1 MKKTLIKIL
10 SRYEAYTIVESV
22 TEEEWNE
29 ILKEQYAKAEKTE
42 DGLFIE
48 NPLFLEIEEIY
59 ADIKNEK
66 EFIDY
71 VNQIIE
77 EYDSL
82 VWDIK
87 EN

>member
-22 TEEEWNE
+22 TEEQWNE
-29 ILKEQYAKAEKTE
+29 ILKKQYAKAEKDE
-42 DGLFIE
+42 DGLFIKD
-48 NPLFLEIEEIY
+48 PLFLEIEEIY

-66 EFIDY
+66 EFINY

-77 EYDSL
+77 ENDSL

-87 EN
+87 E